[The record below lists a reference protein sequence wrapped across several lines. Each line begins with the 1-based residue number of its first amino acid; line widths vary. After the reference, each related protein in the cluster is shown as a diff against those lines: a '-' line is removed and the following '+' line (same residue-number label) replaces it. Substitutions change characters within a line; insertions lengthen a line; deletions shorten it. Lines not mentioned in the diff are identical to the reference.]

1 MAELTHRFA
10 TTNGIRMHFV
20 EVGTGPLVI
29 MCHGHPECWYSWRH
43 QLPALA
49 EAGYRAVALD
59 LRGYGQT
66 DNPREV
72 EAYSVL
78 QVSGDLVGLVDA
90 LGEKKAVVVG
100 HDLGAGLA
108 QCAGLFRP
116 DLFTAIAL
124 LSVPF
129 IPRAKE
135 SPSQW
140 EQRKYPGKVFY
151 QQRYREPGFERVLD
165 ADPRAV
171 ILNGFYA
178 LSGEAEVHW
187 SPARDQDEE
196 PPPPTLNYRKPGFVS
211 DEDIDFY
218 ANEMKRCGFLGGLNY
233 YRVRDRN
240 WELTSFLDGAKL
252 LQPTLFV
259 AGDRDPTLEFLRE
272 PFDEMEI
279 NVPNLRGKILLP
291 GIGHWTQQE
300 SPTEINRLIID
311 FLAGL

>member
-20 EVGTGPLVI
+20 EVGTGPPVV
-29 MCHGHPECWYSWRH
+29 MCHGFPECWYSWRH

-59 LRGYGQT
+59 LRGFGQT
-66 DNPREV
+66 DNPKEV

-78 QVSGDLVGLVDA
+78 QLSGDLVGLLDA
-90 LGEKKAVVVG
+90 LGEKKAVVIG

-108 QCAGLFRP
+108 QYAALLRP
-116 DLFTAIAL
+116 DLFRAVGL

-129 IPRAKE
+129 VPRGNE

-171 ILNGFYA
+171 ILNGLYA
-178 LSGEAEVHW
+178 LSARPKRIGVQRGTEAR
-187 SPARDQDEE
+187 SP
-196 PPPPTLNYRKPGFVS
+196 PL
-211 DEDIDFY
+211 
-218 ANEMKRCGFLGGLNY
+218 
-233 YRVRDRN
+233 
-240 WELTSFLDGAKL
+240 
-252 LQPTLFV
+252 
-259 AGDRDPTLEFLRE
+259 
-272 PFDEMEI
+272 
-279 NVPNLRGKILLP
+279 
-291 GIGHWTQQE
+291 
-300 SPTEINRLIID
+300 
-311 FLAGL
+311 

>member
-1 MAELTHRFA
+1 MTELTHRFA
-10 TTNGIRMHFV
+10 TANGIRMHFV

-49 EAGYRAVALD
+49 AAGYRAVALD
-59 LRGYGQT
+59 LRGYGRT
-66 DNPREV
+66 DNPKEV

-129 IPRAKE
+129 VPRAKE

-140 EQRKYPGKVFY
+140 EQRMYPGKVFY

-171 ILNGFYA
+171 ILNGLYA
-178 LSGEAEVHW
+178 LSAEAHW
-187 SPARDQDEE
+187 SPARDQ
-196 PPPPTLNYRKPGFVS
+196 
-211 DEDIDFY
+211 
-218 ANEMKRCGFLGGLNY
+218 
-233 YRVRDRN
+233 
-240 WELTSFLDGAKL
+240 
-252 LQPTLFV
+252 
-259 AGDRDPTLEFLRE
+259 
-272 PFDEMEI
+272 
-279 NVPNLRGKILLP
+279 
-291 GIGHWTQQE
+291 
-300 SPTEINRLIID
+300 
-311 FLAGL
+311 

>member
-1 MAELTHRFA
+1 MAELTHHFA
-10 TTNGIRMHFV
+10 VTNGIRMHYV
-20 EVGTGPLVI
+20 EAGAGPPVV
-29 MCHGHPECWYSWRH
+29 MCHGFPECWYSWRH

-59 LRGYGQT
+59 LRGFGQT
-66 DNPREV
+66 DNPKEV

-78 QVSGDLVGLVDA
+78 QLSGDLVGLLHA
-90 LGEKKAVVVG
+90 LGEKKAVVIG

-108 QCAGLFRP
+108 QYAALLRP
-116 DLFTAIAL
+116 DLFRAVGL

-129 IPRAKE
+129 VPRGNE

-165 ADPRAV
+165 ADPRGI
-171 ILNGFYA
+171 ILNGFYG
-178 LSGEAEVHW
+178 LSGEAEAHW
-187 SPARDQDEE
+187 SPARDPDEE
-196 PPPPTLNYRKPGFVS
+196 PPTLNRRKPGFVS
-211 DEDIDFY
+211 DDDLDFY
-218 ANEMKRCGFLGGLNY
+218 ANEMKRSGFLGGLNC

-240 WELTSFLDGAKL
+240 WELTPFLYGAKL

-279 NVPNLRGKILLP
+279 NVPNLRGKVLLP

-300 SPTEINRLIID
+300 RPDQVNRLIID
-311 FLAGL
+311 FLDEL